1 MKTQIYWQE
10 IQQKIV
16 SNHSLMLF
24 FNIFFVGQQSAMAV
38 GDTLTDDAEE
48 SLPMDVLEAEA
59 APSPQEEN
67 IITLAHFQDAGFIYT
82 EEREKNWVL
91 FLAQSLNST
100 IRVREVRGDGII
112 ITWDAIP
119 PSDAEVISVHD
130 LLMVS
135 ATEMSFHPSV
145 CSLFIR
151 SPRMLSQDSSKIQKG
166 PTPPPPA
173 KAKWLVISIPF
184 DTNEE
189 LNIAMTPLLVE

>member
-1 MKTQIYWQE
+1 
-10 IQQKIV
+10 
-16 SNHSLMLF
+16 MLF

-38 GDTLTDDAEE
+38 RDTLTDDAEE

-67 IITLAHFQDAGFIYT
+67 IITLAHFQDAGYIYT
-82 EEREKNWVL
+82 EEGEKNWVL
-91 FLAQSLNST
+91 FLARSLNSM
-100 IRVREVRGDGII
+100 IWVREVRGDGII

-119 PSDAEVISVHD
+119 PSDAEVISVRD
-130 LLMVS
+130 LLMVL
-135 ATEMSFHPSV
+135 ATEMSFRPSV
-145 CSLFIR
+145 CSLFIQ
-151 SPRMLSQDSSKIQKG
+151 SPRMLSQDSSKIWKG
-166 PTPPPPA
+166 PAPPPPA